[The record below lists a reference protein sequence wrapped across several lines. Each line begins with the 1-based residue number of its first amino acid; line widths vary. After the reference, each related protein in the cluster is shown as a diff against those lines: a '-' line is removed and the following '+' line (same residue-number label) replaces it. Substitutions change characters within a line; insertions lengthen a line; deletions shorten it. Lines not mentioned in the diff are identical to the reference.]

1 MYMKNK
7 SIYNILYGI
16 FLVFIILFH
25 SYLNIQNKEGF
36 TGIINDVIDD
46 LTKSTNNVKNKTI
59 RKIRQTFRNNKETF
73 QRGYRSLIRPVNKL

>member
-16 FLVFIILFH
+16 FLVLIILFH
-25 SYLNIQNKEGF
+25 SYLNIKNKEGF
-36 TGIINDVIDD
+36 TGIVNDIYEDI
-46 LTKSTNNVKNKTI
+46 TKTTNNVKNKTI
-59 RKIRQTFRNNKETF
+59 RKVRQTFRNNKETF

>member
-25 SYLNIQNKEGF
+25 SYLNIQNKAGF

-59 RKIRQTFRNNKETF
+59 RKVRQTFRNNKETF
-73 QRGYRSLIRPVNKL
+73 QRGYRSLTRPVNKL